1 MSKIRQIAAGALAL
15 AVAFGAGATTAAAQE
30 KIKVGIVG
38 QFSGPF
44 ALSGK
49 QFRQGIEVFQ
59 ALNGTKAGDREI
71 ELVYRDV
78 GGPNPANAKRQAE
91 ELVVREKVSILGG
104 FYLSPDAF
112 AATSV
117 LNETKTP
124 GVIFVAAS
132 PPILKQSQFFIRVAS
147 SAWQTGYPAAEWA
160 IKQNKKRAYI
170 VVSDFAP
177 GHDSQLAFKTRFTA
191 LGGSVLG
198 EDRMA
203 LNTVDYAPFVE
214 RIALAKPDIVHVFI
228 PNGAPAVNFIKALA
242 ARDLLKSM
250 VFIGVGESDDPDL
263 PSLGDPSL
271 GYHSTLYY
279 AASLK
284 NDENKQFVAKLAEKF
299 PGEIPNFAMVTAFD
313 GMRVIYRMIESQK
326 GKPFDGTAAAEAAKG
341 FAWKSPRGPVSIDPA
356 TRNIIQNIYI
366 RKVVK
371 GADGKLFNEVVD
383 TFPAVKDPWSEMNK

>member
-1 MSKIRQIAAGALAL
+1 MRNIRQYAVGVLAL
-15 AVAFGAGATTAAAQE
+15 AVAFGAGATIAAAQE
-30 KIKVGIVG
+30 KIKIGIVG

-91 ELVVREKVSILGG
+91 ELIVREKAAILAG

-112 AATSV
+112 AAVSV

-132 PPILKQSQFFIRVAS
+132 PPILKQSSYFIRVTS
-147 SAWQTGYPAAEWA
+147 TAWQTGYPAAEWA

-177 GHDSQLAFKTRFTA
+177 GHDSQVAFKTRFTA
-191 LGGSVLG
+191 LGGTVLG

-214 RIALAKPDIVHVFI
+214 RIANAKPDVVHVFI

-242 ARDLLKSM
+242 ARELLKTIT
-250 VFIGVGESDDPDL
+250 FIGVGESDDPDL
-263 PSLGDPSL
+263 PALGESSL

-279 AASLK
+279 TATLK

-299 PGEIPNFAMVTAFD
+299 PGEISNFAMVAAFD
-313 GMRVIYRMIESQK
+313 GMRVMYRMIESQK
-326 GKPFDGTAAAEAAKG
+326 GKPFDGTAAIEAVKG
-341 FAWKSPRGPVSIDPA
+341 FTWKSPRGSVTIDPA
-356 TRNIIQNIYI
+356 TRNIIQDIHI

-371 GADGKLFNEVVD
+371 ANGKLVNEVVD
-383 TFPAVKDPWSEMNK
+383 TFPAVKDPWSELNK

>member
-1 MSKIRQIAAGALAL
+1 MNRLRLIAAGALAV
-15 AVAFGAGATTAAAQE
+15 AVGAAASPSAAQE

-59 ALNGTKAGDREI
+59 AIHGTKVGDREVEI
-71 ELVYRDV
+71 VYRDV

-91 ELVVREKVSILGG
+91 ELIVREKASILGG
-104 FYLSPDAF
+104 FYLTPDAL
-112 AATSV
+112 AAASV

-124 GVIFVAAS
+124 AVIFVSAS
-132 PPILKQSQFFIRVAS
+132 PLVLKQSQYFIRVGS
-147 SAWQTGYPAAEWA
+147 GAWQTGFPAAEWA

-177 GHDSQLAFKTRFTA
+177 GHDSQEAFRTQFTK
-191 LGGSVLG
+191 LGGTVLG
-198 EDRMA
+198 EDRMP

-214 RIALAKPDIVHVFI
+214 RIANAKPDVVHVFI
-228 PNGAPAVNFIKALA
+228 PNGAPAVNFIKAVA
-242 ARDLLKSM
+242 ARDLLKST

-263 PSLGDPSL
+263 PSLGEASL

-279 AASLK
+279 TLTLK
-284 NDENKQFVAKLAEKF
+284 NDENSQFVAKHTEKF
-299 PGEIPNFAMVTAFD
+299 KGDLPNFAMITAYD

-326 GKPFDGTAAAEAAKG
+326 GKPFDGTAAVEAVKG
-341 FAWKSPRGPVSIDPA
+341 FAWNSPRGPVSIDPA
-356 TRNIIQNIYI
+356 TRAIVQNIYI

-371 GADGKLFNEVVD
+371 EEGRLINVVVD
-383 TFPAVKDPWSEMNK
+383 TFPAFKDPWTEPKR

>member
-1 MSKIRQIAAGALAL
+1 MNRLRLIAAGALAV
-15 AVAFGAGATTAAAQE
+15 AVGAAASLSAAQE

-59 ALNGTKAGDREI
+59 AIHGTKVGDREVEI
-71 ELVYRDV
+71 VYRDV

-91 ELVVREKVSILGG
+91 ELIVREKAAILGG
-104 FYLSPDAF
+104 FYLTPDAL
-112 AATSV
+112 AAASV

-124 GVIFVAAS
+124 GVIFVSAS
-132 PPILKQSQFFIRVAS
+132 PLVLRQSQYFIRVGS
-147 SAWQTGYPAAEWA
+147 GAWQTGFPAAEWA

-177 GHDSQLAFKTRFTA
+177 GHDSQEAFRTQFTK
-191 LGGSVLG
+191 LGGTVLG
-198 EDRMA
+198 EDRMP

-214 RIALAKPDIVHVFI
+214 RIAGAKPDVVHVFI
-228 PNGAPAVNFIKALA
+228 PNGAPAVNFIKAVA
-242 ARDLLKSM
+242 ARDLLKST

-263 PSLGDPSL
+263 PSLGEASL

-279 AASLK
+279 TLTLK
-284 NDENKQFVAKLAEKF
+284 NDENSQFVAKHTEKF
-299 PGEIPNFAMVTAFD
+299 KGDLPNFAMITAYD

-326 GKPFDGTAAAEAAKG
+326 GKPFDGTAAVEAVKG
-341 FAWKSPRGPVSIDPA
+341 FAWNSPRGPVSIDPA
-356 TRNIIQNIYI
+356 TRAIVQNIYI

-371 GADGKLFNEVVD
+371 EEGRLINVVVD
-383 TFPAVKDPWSEMNK
+383 TFPAFKDPWTEPKR

>member
-1 MSKIRQIAAGALAL
+1 MNKVRVIAASVLVVSVG
-15 AVAFGAGATTAAAQE
+15 VAASMPAAQE

-59 ALNGTKAGDREI
+59 AINGTKVGDREV
-71 ELVYRDV
+71 ELVFRDV

-104 FYLSPDAF
+104 FYLTPDAL
-112 AATSV
+112 AAASV

-132 PPILKQSQFFIRVAS
+132 PLILKQSQYFVRVAS
-147 SAWQTGYPAAEWA
+147 GAWQTGFPAAQWA

-177 GHDSQLAFKTRFTA
+177 GHDSQEAFRTEFTR
-191 LGGSVLG
+191 LGGTVLG

-214 RIALAKPDIVHVFI
+214 RIANAKPDVVHVFI

-242 ARDLLKSM
+242 ARDLLKTI

-263 PSLGDPSL
+263 PSLGESSV
-271 GYHSTLYY
+271 GYHSSIYY
-279 AASLK
+279 TATLK
-284 NDENKQFVAKLAEKF
+284 NDENKQFIAKHAEKF
-299 PGEIPNFAMVTAFD
+299 GADVPNFAMVTAFD

-326 GKPFDGTAAAEAAKG
+326 GKAFDGAAAVEAVKG
-341 FAWKSPRGPVSIDPA
+341 FAWNSPRGPVSIDPA
-356 TRNIIQNIYI
+356 TRNIVQNIYI
-366 RKVVK
+366 RRVVNE
-371 GADGKLFNEVVD
+371 DGRLINVVVD
-383 TFPAVKDPWSEMNK
+383 TFPAFKDPWQDTKR